1 MAFTETHQPCSDCGS
16 SDALSYNDDGS
27 SYCFNCSK
35 YTKADKVDN
44 VRELGSISDKPKPS
58 FTQTEHRLITA
69 EYRTIT
75 DRLITGTTAKKY
87 AALKQGDITT
97 FGYYNPDDPTKP
109 VAAKVRNPDKRFR
122 IVGDWK
128 KAGLY
133 GQHVCAATGK
143 QCNPWGR

>member
-1 MAFTETHQPCSDCGS
+1 MAFTETHQPCPDCDS

-75 DRLITGTTAKKY
+75 DLLITGTTA
-87 AALKQGDITT
+87 
-97 FGYYNPDDPTKP
+97 
-109 VAAKVRNPDKRFR
+109 
-122 IVGDWK
+122 
-128 KAGLY
+128 
-133 GQHVCAATGK
+133 
-143 QCNPWGR
+143 